1 MRDSIHPGYFWIWA
15 ALLITALIRLDGLI
29 FNITAILAILAL
41 IRLRPS
47 ATFRSAPFALALR
60 LAVVASAIRISIAL
74 LLGVP
79 MPGSTLFTLPELSLP
94 EFMVGIRVGGPVTTQ
109 RLTSALEEATLF
121 AALILAF
128 GAANSLTTP
137 TKLLKLFPKK
147 LYGVGVVTTLA
158 TTLTPQFA
166 KSVTRIKSAQHL
178 RGADR
183 NGFRSWARIGTP
195 VLEDSLARSLDLAS
209 ALEARG
215 YGSFDSPT
223 KYRPMPWNSAHSVA
237 LLPVVYVAFALPS
250 LSFSSIPTAA
260 ILVAAILVPVILK

>member
-15 ALLITALIRLDGLI
+15 LLLVTALVRLDGLI
-29 FNITAILAILAL
+29 FNIAAILAILGL

-47 ATFRSAPFALALR
+47 PLFRHAPFLLALR
-60 LAVVASAIRISIAL
+60 LALFATVIRIFIAI

-94 EFMVGIRVGGPVTTQ
+94 ELFVGIRVGGPVTTQ

-121 AALILAF
+121 SALIIAF
-128 GAANSLTTP
+128 GAANSLTAP

-147 LYGVGVVTTLA
+147 LYGVGVATTLA
-158 TTLTPQFA
+158 TTLTPQIA
-166 KSVTRIKSAQHL
+166 SSVTRIRAAQYL
-178 RGADR
+178 RGAHQK
-183 NGFRSWARIGTP
+183 GFRSWARIGTP

-215 YGSFDSPT
+215 YGSFPSPT
-223 KYRPMPWNSAHSVA
+223 KYRPIRWNLAHTITI
-237 LLPVVYVAFALPS
+237 LPVIYAAVTLPALNLSAVVAA
-250 LSFSSIPTAA
+250 T
-260 ILVAAILVPVILK
+260 ILVAATLVPVILK